1 MSLHL
6 LYDTIKHVCFCT
18 LKNLNT
24 VQFFREAGQKVRGLR
39 LENQLYE
46 GWYRLILRE
55 RVGLVIFLPR

>member
-6 LYDTIKHVCFCT
+6 SYDTINYVCFCT
-18 LKNLNT
+18 LKSLST

-55 RVGLVIFLPR
+55 GIGLVIFLPR

>member
-1 MSLHL
+1 MFASVRSK
-6 LYDTIKHVCFCT
+6 I
-18 LKNLNT
+18 LNT

-55 RVGLVIFLPR
+55 GVGLVIFLPR